1 MNIKNWHPAAKL
13 AMVCGMCLALAAL
26 IGLIAYSVQA

>member
-13 AMVCGMCLALAAL
+13 AVVCGVCLAFAAL
-26 IGLIAYSVQA
+26 IGLVAYSMQR